1 MQPYVVRHNVAHLLY
16 HTTGAPV
23 VFSCVLH
30 RAQPDRLS
38 ARRMWNE
45 PMGTK
50 EGSFGMRTRFLTI
63 GLLLAIAVSVLG
75 LRPTPAAATAAPA
88 TTFARVGTYSTGLGE
103 ASGETVAYGADT
115 IYVTN
120 SANNSLDLVD
130 VRDPRAPTLT
140 RRIDLS
146 PYGAGP
152 NSVAVRGN
160 VVAVAVDASPKTAP
174 GKVVIFDRTGRFVN
188 QFTVGAGPD
197 MLTFSPRGDFI
208 LVANEGEPN
217 SYGQPDSVDPE
228 GSVSILPIW
237 QGARRLPQANI
248 KTLTFHSFEK
258 GGKCEGDID
267 PRVRIFGPTAGQ
279 DNPRR
284 ISQNLEPEYITF
296 SHNGRFAYVTLQEN
310 NGLAV
315 IDMGLEEFTKILY
328 LGEKDHSLPGNGLD
342 ASDRDSTVNIANWPV
357 FGLYQPDAIASFR
370 LSGRNYL
377 ITANEGD
384 ARDYTGFAEE
394 SRVSSLTLDPTAF
407 PNASALQ
414 NSAALGRLNVTN
426 QNGNTDGDGDFDKL
440 FAFGARSVTIWS
452 DSGAPI
458 WDSGDLFERITAAT
472 DPTTFN
478 SNGTAATFD
487 TRSDNKGPEPEA
499 VAVGTVRGRTYAF
512 VGLERTSGVMV
523 LDISNPRSPSLVQ
536 YIVTPG
542 DIGPEIIT
550 FVSAGPGGQPTVIV
564 ANEISGTV
572 SLYGAVDP
580 DGAGSLSLLHNND
593 GESSLLPINNSVGS
607 GPAAVSL
614 PTGSAAAFKTLTDQ
628 QIAEARGLG
637 NAVVNVYAGDAF
649 LASSTLA
656 CSLPPNPASTP
667 VYDGVAQ
674 RQIAYDAHIIGNHE
688 FDFSPDFLERFI
700 RSFTVNGVRNQPF
713 LSANLDFGNE
723 PGFADLIDADGLVV
737 GQVTDGRVVSK
748 ALITIDESTG
758 QRFGIVSATT
768 PILRTISSPRNVQIL
783 TTDNASTA
791 TLVQGQ
797 IDALSGM
804 GIKKIIFVSH
814 LQDINNDRAL
824 IGLLKGVDIAVAG
837 GGDELLANSP
847 SQLLPGEAAPIV
859 GSYPL
864 TQTDAAGR
872 TVYIVTTAG
881 NYKYLGRIDAT
892 FDSNGEISSINAAA
906 SFPRRVIPTSAAAT
920 TLGIT
925 DAVAPDAGIV
935 ATVETPVRACLAALA
950 QPIASTEVRL
960 DTSRAGSRGRETNVG
975 NLVTDGYLDSYDR
988 YGPPAGL
995 PARSATVIAVQNGG
1009 GIRQNAGDVLPVG
1022 GVVPG
1027 NITRQNTLDVLA
1039 FLTNAVSVVQG
1050 VTPTELKSI
1059 LERSVSS
1066 IGGGQ
1071 FLQIGGLRIVV
1082 DLTRQAQVIT
1092 SAGVVTTEGQRV
1104 LSAQLADGTFIIQNG
1119 AVVSGAPNVSIVTN
1133 SFTAAGGDNYP
1144 WLAARAASTV
1154 QFPATYEQALVEYL
1168 LTFPAGASGLPTISA
1183 SDLRY
1188 APGGENRIDTTP

>member
-1 MQPYVVRHNVAHLLY
+1 
-16 HTTGAPV
+16 
-23 VFSCVLH
+23 
-30 RAQPDRLS
+30 
-38 ARRMWNE
+38 
-45 PMGTK
+45 
-50 EGSFGMRTRFLTI
+50 MRTRFLTI
-63 GLLLAIAVSVLG
+63 GLLLALVASVLG

-103 ASGETVAYGADT
+103 ASGETIAYGANT
-115 IYVTN
+115 LYVTN

-130 VRDPRAPTLT
+130 VRDPRNPTLKL
-140 RRIDLS
+140 RIDLS

-152 NSVAVRGN
+152 NSVAFGRN
-160 VVAVAVDASPKTAP
+160 LVAVAVEASPKTDP
-174 GKVVIFDRTGRFVN
+174 GKVVFFTPEGRYICDI
-188 QFTVGAGPD
+188 TVGALPD
-197 MLTFSPRGDFI
+197 MLTFSPDNRFLLI
-208 LVANEGEPN
+208 ANEGEP
-217 SYGQPDSVDPE
+217 SDDYAIDPYGSITAVNVSRGVDPN
-228 GSVSILPIW
+228 IPLPIQTLGFEAFE
-237 QGARRLPQANI
+237 QGRHTR
-248 KTLTFHSFEK
+248 KFF
-258 GGKCEGDID
+258 D
-267 PRVRIFGPTAGQ
+267 PATRIFGPTANDADAVQ
-279 DNPRR
+279 K
-284 ISQNLEPEYITF
+284 NLEPEYITF
-296 SHNGRFAYVTLQEN
+296 LNNRQAVVSLQEN
-310 NGLAV
+310 NALAFV
-315 IDMGLEEFTKILY
+315 NLGSLRVERIVALGTKNFN
-328 LGEKDHSLPGNGLD
+328 LPGNAID
-342 ASDRDSTVNIANWPV
+342 ASDRDGPTVNIQNWPAY
-357 FGLYQPDAIASFR
+357 GLFQPDALAGFKVGDSFFIA
-370 LSGRNYL
+370 G
-377 ITANEGD
+377 ANEGD
-384 ARDYTGFAEE
+384 ARAYSGYDEE
-394 SRVSSLTLDPTAF
+394 TRVRNVTLDPTAF
-407 PNASALQ
+407 PNAAALRD
-414 NSAALGRLNVTN
+414 NAALGRLTITSAE
-426 QNGNTDGDGDFDKL
+426 GDTDGDGDFDRL
-440 FAFGARSVTIWS
+440 HAFGARSLAIW
-452 DSGAPI
+452 DTRGRLV

-499 VAVGTVRGRTYAF
+499 VAVATFNGRTFAF
-512 VGLERTSGVMV
+512 VGLERTGGVMV
-523 LDISNPRSPSLVQ
+523 LDVSTPSAPTFVQ
-536 YIVTPG
+536 YLVTPG
-542 DIGPEIIT
+542 DIGPEIIKVAT
-550 FVSAGPGGQPTVIV
+550 IGGKPYVVV

-572 SLYGAVDP
+572 SLYGALDP

-593 GESSLLPINNSVGS
+593 GESSLLPISNSVS
-607 GPAAVSL
+607 GTTL

-628 QIAEARGLG
+628 QIAQARGLG

-674 RQIAYDAHIIGNHE
+674 RQIAYDAHVIGNHE

-700 RSFTVNGVRNQPF
+700 RSFAVNGVRNQPF
-713 LSANLDFGNE
+713 LSANLDFGAE
-723 PGFADLIDADGLVV
+723 PGFADLIDADGLIV
-737 GQVTDGRVVSK
+737 GQSTDGRVVSK

-783 TTDNASTA
+783 TSDNASTA
-791 TLVQGQ
+791 ALVQGQ
-797 IDALSGM
+797 IDMLGGM

-892 FDSNGEISSINAAA
+892 FDANGEISSINAAN

-920 TLGIT
+920 ALGIA
-925 DAVAPDAGIV
+925 DAVTPDPGIV

-960 DTSRAGSRGRETNVG
+960 DTSRNGSRGRETNFG

-988 YGPPAGL
+988 YGPAAGL

-1009 GIRQNAGDVLPVG
+1009 GVRQNAGDVLPVG

-1027 NITRQNTLDVLA
+1027 NITRQNTLDTLA

-1050 VTPTELKSI
+1050 VTPAELKSI

-1119 AVVSGAPNVSIVTN
+1119 AVVPGAPSVSIVTN

-1168 LTFPAGASGLPTISA
+1168 LTFPVGASGLPTIPA